1 MIGTVASTLGALGV
15 ALGAAELT
23 PMHERQRLVA
33 LLLAA
38 GAIATVFELVRRR
51 KLREEYSWVWVAI
64 AAIVAALAL
73 HQDLL
78 LTVSSWIGASST
90 VSTLFF
96 GALLFLG
103 ALALQFSVR
112 LSRLTHRHKTL
123 GQRLALLETELAD
136 LRAARDGAA
145 PEGERPS
152 APAVAPA
159 VQPAKPGSEQDVV
172 A

>member
-1 MIGTVASTLGALGV
+1 MIDVLTNASSLLAPIADL
-15 ALGAAELT
+15 LPIAELT
-23 PMHERQRLVA
+23 PMHDRQRLVA

-51 KLREEYSWVWVAI
+51 KLREEYSWVWVAV
-64 AAIVAALAL
+64 AVVLAALAL
-73 HQDLL
+73 QQDLL
-78 LTVSSWIGASST
+78 LTISSWIGASST

-112 LSRLTHRHKTL
+112 LSKLTHRHKTL
-123 GQRLALLETELAD
+123 GQRLALLETDLAE
-136 LRAARDGAA
+136 LRANRRGQGAN
-145 PEGERPS
+145 GER
-152 APAVAPA
+152 AVEPA
-159 VQPAKPGSEQDVV
+159 VQPKHHTDQDVV